1 MRIPEKER
9 HGWHSCRR
17 AFANRLRHASLRD
30 LKDLGGWKSE
40 QTVVAV
46 YQQPS
51 ESAQRAALL
60 LIDRS
65 CATGGTGTRNG
76 HTDGT

>member
-1 MRIPEKER
+1 
-9 HGWHSCRR
+9 
-17 AFANRLRHASLRD
+17 
-30 LKDLGGWKSE
+30 
-40 QTVVAV
+40 VVAV

-65 CATGGTGTRNG
+65 CATGGTGTRKWA
-76 HTDGT
+76 HRRHITKKEIPATA